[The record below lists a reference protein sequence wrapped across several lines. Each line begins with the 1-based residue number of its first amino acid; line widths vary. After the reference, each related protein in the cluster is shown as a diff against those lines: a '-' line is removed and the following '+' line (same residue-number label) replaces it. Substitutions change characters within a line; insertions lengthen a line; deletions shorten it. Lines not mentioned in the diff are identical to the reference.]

1 MPFSFVE
8 RMTTAGEEFEA
19 WLKEKRQVEGQGEA
33 YEMLVMEGLKKLEE
47 LNKKYNVTSS
57 KT

>member
-1 MPFSFVE
+1 
-8 RMTTAGEEFEA
+8 MTTAGEEFEA